1 VLIRS
6 FVDRYEGKIGHMTQ
20 LLIDDSGEICCE
32 GKFVFAQW
40 DTRSRKII
48 PPTPEWRMAI
58 GLE

>member
-1 VLIRS
+1 
-6 FVDRYEGKIGHMTQ
+6 
-20 LLIDDSGEICCE
+20 
-32 GKFVFAQW
+32 VFAQW